1 MNSYFPRAHKEILV
15 FASPF
20 FDAALS
26 GRYAVHELFLNTVNI
41 QYYSSWSETNARP
54 VSMSSIIT
62 IQQTPTVH
70 GEHSFDEE
78 SPRHMMMPSLS
89 EETTGNTCL
98 GSDDPDVS
106 EGEPGYFAVH
116 ISPANGNESELDL
129 TENPSTSTHK
139 GHHSSSSSREGGDE
153 LEGPATA
160 SEGEEEDVRTPSGG
174 DIFST
179 REEEERNAART
190 SSLEMLQGNRNP
202 PPPIN
207 LSPSSTGKGSA
218 SRSPKKK
225 VRRRSR
231 VPEGFIIL
239 KEERATIFHDFLK
252 FVYPQ

>member
-1 MNSYFPRAHKEILV
+1 MAGKLYIYIIL
-15 FASPF
+15 SIYP
-20 FDAALS
+20 D
-26 GRYAVHELFLNTVNI
+26 GH
-41 QYYSSWSETNARP
+41 SWSETNARP

-70 GEHSFDEE
+70 GERSSEEE
-78 SPRHMMMPSLS
+78 SPRHRMPSLS
-89 EETTGNTCL
+89 EEATGNATPL
-98 GSDDPDVS
+98 NSDDPDGS
-106 EGEPGYFAVH
+106 EGESSYFAVH

-129 TENPSTSTHK
+129 METPSPSILK

-160 SEGEEEDVRTPSGG
+160 SEGEEEEVRTPLGH
-174 DIFST
+174 DIFT
-179 REEEERNAART
+179 KHEEEERNAARS
-190 SSLEMLQGNRNP
+190 SSLAMLQGNRNMTP
-202 PPPIN
+202 SVGLI
-207 LSPSSTGKGSA
+207 PSSTGKGSA

-225 VRRRSR
+225 GKRRSR